1 MRAPWP
7 FGHPGLKA
15 LSVVFAALLWL
26 FVSGDEVVERGIRVP
41 LEFLQ
46 VPDGLEM
53 MGEPL
58 SLVDLRVR
66 GESGVLSRLGPG
78 DVVAQLDL
86 KSAREGRRVYS
97 MMPEQVRVPYGV
109 QVVQVTPPGVALAFE
124 TTASKQ
130 VPVAPTV
137 EGDPAP
143 GFVVGPIV
151 ADPAS
156 VEVVGPKSAIARV
169 TEAIAEPISV
179 EGAHNRVSG
188 SVSVGFLDAALR
200 LKAPRLVQ
208 VHVDVVPGPIERT
221 MQNLPVHLANLG
233 SGLTARATPNLVDV
247 VLRGS
252 REGVNAASS
261 DSVRASVDLA
271 GLGVGAYTLP
281 VRVAGPSRAGVARI
295 LPATIQLNIS
305 TTTP

>member
-1 MRAPWP
+1 MKAPWP

-15 LSVVFAALLWL
+15 LSVVFAALLWF

-86 KSAREGRRVYS
+86 KGAREGRRVYS
-97 MMPEQVRVPYGV
+97 MTPEQVRVPYGV

-124 TTASKQ
+124 STASKQ
-130 VPVAPTV
+130 VPVTPTV
-137 EGDPAP
+137 EGDPAA

-151 ADPAS
+151 ADPPT
-156 VEVVGPKSAIARV
+156 VEVLGPKSAIARV
-169 TEAIAEPISV
+169 SEALTAPISV
-179 EGAHNRVSG
+179 EGAHDRVSG

-208 VHVDVVPGPIERT
+208 VQVDVVPGPVERT
-221 MQNLPVHLANLG
+221 MQDLPVHLSNLRT
-233 SGLTARATPNLVDV
+233 GLAARATPNVVDV

-252 REGVNAASS
+252 REGVYAA
-261 DSVRASVDLA
+261 DADAVRASVDLA

-281 VRVAGPSRAGVARI
+281 VRIAGPSRAGVART
-295 LPATIQLNIS
+295 LPATIQITIS